1 MQSSN
6 PAIAV
11 MTREAGTINFGGTEA
26 AATVSGTANKSLL
39 LAAVTVVCGY
49 LSMDYALQ
57 NLAATGTAP
66 RGIMTIAIIVAL
78 IVALVTCFKPNF
90 SPVTA
95 PIYAVSEG
103 VGLGTLSAFFETRYP
118 GIVSTAIMAT
128 FVVVMCMLALW
139 KFKVV
144 VVTAKFRSVVIG
156 ATGAI
161 FILYIL
167 NFILGIFGINLL
179 PHSGPLAIGISV
191 VICAVAALNLILD
204 FENIQI
210 ACDQGLP
217 KYFEFF
223 NAFSLLVT
231 ICWLYIEILR
241 LLAHLREE

>member
-11 MTREAGTINFGGTEA
+11 LNREAGTFNFGGTEA
-26 AATVSGTANKSLL
+26 TATVSGTANKSLL
-39 LAAVTVVCGY
+39 LVAVTMICGY
-49 LSMDYALQ
+49 LSMNYALQ
-57 NLAATGTAP
+57 NLATA
-66 RGIMTIAIIVAL
+66 GSTLKTIMTISVILAL

-95 PIYAVSEG
+95 PLYAVLEG
-103 VGLGTLSAFFETRYP
+103 AGLGTISAFFETRYP
-118 GIVSTAIMAT
+118 GIVSTAVMAT

-139 KFKVV
+139 KFRVIV
-144 VVTAKFRSVVIG
+144 PTAKFRAVVIG
-156 ATGAI
+156 ATTGI

-167 NFILGIFGINLL
+167 SFILEMFGIHLL
-179 PHSGPLAIGISV
+179 PSSGPLAIIVSV
-191 VICAVAALNLILD
+191 VICAVAALNLIMD
-204 FENIQI
+204 FDNIQI
-210 ACDQGLP
+210 ACDRGMP

-241 LLAHLREE
+241 LLSHLRDE